1 MHHLFLFVT
10 LEIEEQAL
18 RKEKDDASKKR
29 LEQLREELAKLK
41 ESSEGMRK
49 QWEAEKEALQGIQK
63 KRETL
68 DKYRRDLDEA
78 ESKYDLNKA
87 AELRHGKIP
96 TLEKE
101 IQVMEQQLEKGT
113 EARILREEVTA
124 DEIASI
130 VSRWTGIPVTKLVEG
145 EREKLLRLKE
155 TLHERVVGPKNRRS
169 EEHTSELQSLG

>member
-1 MHHLFLFVT
+1 M
-10 LEIEEQAL
+10 
-18 RKEKDDASKKR
+18 
-29 LEQLREELAKLK
+29 AKLK
-41 ESSEGMRK
+41 ESSEGMRQ
-49 QWEAEKEALQGIQK
+49 QWEAEKEKLHDIQK

-96 TLEKE
+96 TLEKD
-101 IQVMEQQLEKGT
+101 IQVLEKELESGAET
-113 EARILREEVTA
+113 RILREEVTA
-124 DEIASI
+124 EEIAAI

-155 TLHERVVGPKNRRS
+155 TLHERVVGQDTAVQLVTEAVWRARAGIKDPHRPIGS
-169 EEHTSELQSLG
+169 FYS